1 MPHGPLGTGVVPRIL
16 LLAIAAALLPLVLP
30 TSAAAAAQDP
40 ESELAQRFAPEVRL
54 VVQEEPCGPGEP
66 YIPSDVEAFMGQP
79 TVALRGPW
87 TENDLVQ
94 IGPTADDLS
103 NGRYLYHLDFPG
115 DPLNPGCDYE
125 EWARRLTKGTS
136 PTVYA
141 HVATQPGY
149 PDQIALQ
156 YWFFYPFNDYNN
168 LHEGD
173 WEWIQL
179 VFDAPTA
186 AEALDQD
193 PSAVYYSQHEGA
205 EVADWDAEKLEV
217 GDGTHPVVHPAAGSH
232 ANYYDD
238 GLFLGRSASQ
248 GVGCDDTRPPNRTVD
263 PVVEVIPSDPVA
275 AVEQYPWIGFEGR
288 WGERREAFYNGPTG
302 PAQKTLWNKPISS
315 AEDRGRDRSYAL
327 PAGGLL
333 GTGATGFFCG
343 AVAAGSDALRA
354 LVSQPVPVLIVLA
367 LIIVALVYAAARTR
381 WRPTAPLRLA
391 HRRAWGQIYA
401 AASRMYLSRP
411 TLFIGIGLLAIP
423 VSIVVALIHA
433 LAIEAGSLV
442 GVDASGESGGSFF
455 SISVILGTILTFFGV
470 ALVHAAA
477 TRAVTEIDA
486 GREIGVIGAY
496 RLAFDRPRP
505 LFGAVAIAVV
515 VGSLLSLSFFLLPL
529 GLLVILCWALVVPVA
544 ELEEL
549 SAIAILRRS
558 TSLVVRQPVKIAWL
572 VVVTAFIALATGPVI
587 GTLLIL
593 ATDAPLEVINVVAG
607 ILYAFLIPFTGLTT
621 AYVYYDTVVQ
631 ERLGD
636 RGDTP
641 DLLPA
646 EA

>member
-1 MPHGPLGTGVVPRIL
+1 M
-16 LLAIAAALLPLVLP
+16 IAAALLPVVLP
-30 TSAAAAAQDP
+30 TSATAAATAAPDP
-40 ESELAQRFAPEVRL
+40 ERELAQRFAPEVRL

-94 IGPTADDLS
+94 IGPNADDLS
-103 NGRYLYHLDFPG
+103 TDRYEYHLDFPG

-125 EWARRLTKGTS
+125 RWAKRLTKGTS

-141 HVATQPGY
+141 HVAKQKGY

-179 VFDAPTA
+179 VFDAPSA

-193 PSAVYYSQHEGA
+193 PAGVYYSQHEGA
-205 EVADWDAEKLEV
+205 ERSDWDAEKLEV
-217 GDGTHPVVHPAAGSH
+217 VDGTRPVVHPAAGSH
-232 ANYYDD
+232 ANYYDE

-248 GVGCDDTRPPNRTVD
+248 GVGCDDTRPPARTVD
-263 PVVEVIPSDPVA
+263 PVVEVIPSDPTA
-275 AVEQYPWIGFEGR
+275 ALQEYPWIGFEGR

-302 PAQKTLWNKPISS
+302 PAEKTLWHKPISA
-315 AEDRGRDRSYAL
+315 AEDRGRERSYAL

-343 AVAAGSDALRA
+343 AVAAGSDVLRR
-354 LVSQPVPVLIVLA
+354 LVSEPAPVLIILA
-367 LIIVALVYAAARTR
+367 LIILSLVYAAIRTS

-401 AASRMYLSRP
+401 AATRMYLSRP
-411 TLFIGIGLLAIP
+411 ALFIGIGLLAIP
-423 VSIVVALIHA
+423 VSFVVAFVHA
-433 LAIEAGSLV
+433 VAIGAGSLV
-442 GVDASGESGGSFF
+442 GIDASGESGGGFF
-455 SISVILGTILTFFGV
+455 SLSLIVGTILTFFGV

-486 GREIGVIGAY
+486 GREVGVIGAY
-496 RLAFDRPRP
+496 RLAFERPRP
-505 LFGAVAIAVV
+505 LLGAVAIAVV
-515 VGSLLSLSFFLLPL
+515 AGSLLSLSFFLLPL
-529 GLLVILCWALVVPVA
+529 GLFFILCWALVVPVA
-544 ELEEL
+544 VLEDR
-549 SAIAILRRS
+549 SALAVLRRS
-558 TSLVVRQPVKIAWL
+558 ASLVVRQPVKIAWL
-572 VVVTAFIALATGPVI
+572 VVVTAFVALATGPVV

-593 ATDAPLEVINVVAG
+593 ATAAPLEVINIVAG
-607 ILYAFLIPFTGLTT
+607 ILYVFLIPFTGLTT

-631 ERLGD
+631 ERLGE

-641 DLLPA
+641 DLLPV

>member
-1 MPHGPLGTGVVPRIL
+1 MLRGL
-16 LLAIAAALLPLVLP
+16 LLTIAAALLPVVLP
-30 TSAAAAAQDP
+30 TAATAAASVSAQDP
-40 ESELAQRFAPEVRL
+40 ERELAQRFAPEVRL

-66 YIPSDVEAFMGQP
+66 YIPSDVEAFMDQQ

-94 IGPTADDLS
+94 IGPSADDLS
-103 NGRYLYHLDFPG
+103 TDRYEYHLDFPG

-125 EWARRLTKGTS
+125 RWAKRLTKGTS

-141 HVATQPGY
+141 HVAKQKGY
-149 PDQIALQ
+149 PDQIAMQ

-179 VFDAPTA
+179 VFDAPSA

-193 PSAVYYSQHEGA
+193 PASVYYSQHEGA
-205 EVADWDAEKLEV
+205 ERSDWDADKLEV
-217 GDGTHPVVHPAAGSH
+217 VDSTRPVVHPAAGSH
-232 ANYYDD
+232 ANYYDE

-248 GVGCDDTRPPNRTVD
+248 GVGCDDTRPPTRNVD
-263 PVVEVIPSDPVA
+263 PVVEVIPSDPAVA
-275 AVEQYPWIGFEGR
+275 LEEYPWIGFEGR

-302 PAQKTLWNKPISS
+302 PAQKTLWRKPISS

-333 GTGATGFFCG
+333 GTGATSFFCG
-343 AVAAGSDALRA
+343 AVAAGSDVLRR
-354 LVSQPVPVLIVLA
+354 LVSEPVPVLIILA
-367 LIIVALVYAAARTR
+367 LIILALVYAAIRTR

-401 AASRMYLSRP
+401 AATRMYLSRP
-411 TLFIGIGLLAIP
+411 ALYIGIGLLAIP
-423 VSIVVALIHA
+423 VSFVVAILHVVA
-433 LAIEAGSLV
+433 VGAGSLI
-442 GVDASGESGGSFF
+442 GVDASGESGGGFF
-455 SISVILGTILTFFGV
+455 SLSVILGTILTFFGV

-486 GREIGVIGAY
+486 GREVGVIGAY
-496 RLAFDRPRP
+496 RLAFERPRP
-505 LFGAVAIAVV
+505 LLGAVAIAVV

-529 GLLVILCWALVVPVA
+529 GLLVILGWALVVPVA
-544 ELEEL
+544 VLEDR
-549 SAIAILRRS
+549 SALAVLRRS
-558 TSLVVRQPVKIAWL
+558 TSLVVRQPIKIAWL
-572 VVVTAFIALATGPVI
+572 VVVTAFVALATGPVV

-593 ATDAPLEVINVVAG
+593 ATDAPLEVINIVAG
-607 ILYAFLIPFTGLTT
+607 ILYVFLIPFTGLTT

-631 ERLGD
+631 ERLGE
-636 RGDTP
+636 RGDTL
-641 DLLPA
+641 DLLPV